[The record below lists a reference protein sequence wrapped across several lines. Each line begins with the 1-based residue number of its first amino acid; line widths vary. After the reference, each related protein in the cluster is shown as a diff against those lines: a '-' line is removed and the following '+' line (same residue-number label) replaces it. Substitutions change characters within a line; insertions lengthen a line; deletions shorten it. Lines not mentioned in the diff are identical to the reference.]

1 MKQFKVY
8 QLPVEHNAKFMNL
21 EFVRE
26 NNIMPKLEDYK
37 LVYEGEFEPQGEY
50 SEPDQLYMKFQGE
63 KPEGYTGHSISMSDV
78 VEIDGKYYY
87 CDDYG
92 WEEISFQPQNTITF
106 APEDVPQEE
115 LTGSCTTQPLAE
127 LRKVSDSCPSKKDMF
142 DDIKKKHPSAIL
154 LFRCG
159 DFYEAYEDDAKVCAK
174 ELGITLTKSRK
185 DNIYMAGFPYHALDT
200 YLPKLIRSGNKIAIC
215 DQL

>member
-1 MKQFKVY
+1 MKKFKVY
-8 QLPVEHNAKFMNL
+8 QLPVEHKAKFMSL
-21 EFVRE
+21 DFVKE
-26 NNIMPKLEDYK
+26 NSIMPKLEDYK
-37 LVYEGEFEPQGEY
+37 LVWESEVEEMEGESGVMLLDHIYTE
-50 SEPDQLYMKFQGE
+50 FQGT
-63 KPEGYTGHSISMSDV
+63 KPADFKGHSLSMSDV
-78 VEIDGKYYY
+78 VEVDGKYYY
-87 CDDYG
+87 CDSFG
-92 WEEISFQPQNTITF
+92 WEEIFSQPQNTITF

-115 LTGSCTTQPLAE
+115 LTGSCTPQHLAE
-127 LRKVSDSCPSKKDMF
+127 LRKKMF

-174 ELGITLTKSRK
+174 ELGITLTQSRK

-200 YLPKLIRSGNKIAIC
+200 YLPKLIRSGNKVAIC